1 MFVKAVRPAPAFQAP
16 GPPDVN
22 PRPSLKSFLASAPPG
37 VRVPVWCEFLFDSDT
52 AVTAYHKLKDG
63 PYGFLLESVVG
74 GEQWARYSFLG
85 SRPQGAWKLEGGAMS
100 VWNPRDGWISVDV
113 RDPLAD
119 LQARL
124 TAPPPRRDPRLPR
137 FWGGAVGY
145 FGYDLVRRLE
155 KLGPGPPD
163 DQGFPEALLLFSDV
177 VVAVDN
183 LTGRAKAITTVETG
197 ADAGAEASPVAAGP
211 GVAGD
216 SIGAADRAELTRR
229 YQAAV
234 ERLEETVG
242 RLRSRCAPDPLE
254 LRPNEPTGEVFAA
267 PDVLAAPDTLAPS
280 DALAAADAC
289 SSSDAPDRPHAPHRT
304 SNFGRQAF
312 LEAVRRVKEYIA
324 AGDAFQV
331 VLSQRLAMPFHGPA
345 FNLYRAIRTINP
357 SPYLYHLDLDDFSIV
372 GSSPE
377 VLVRL
382 EGGVVT
388 VRPIA
393 GTRRRGRTPEEDQ
406 ALAEALAKDEKELA
420 EHRMLVDL
428 GRNDV
433 GRVSEYGTVSVPEL
447 MQVERYSHV
456 MHLCSRVQG
465 RVRAG
470 LSALDVLGA
479 CFPAGTVSGAP
490 KVRAMQIID
499 ELEPTARG
507 PYAGAVGHLGW
518 GGRQMDTAIAIRT
531 MVVRDGE
538 AQVQAGAGIVADSDP
553 EAEHQETLNKARA
566 LLRAAEMASP

>member
-1 MFVKAVRPAPAFQAP
+1 MKAVRPSPAIQALGTP
-16 GPPDVN
+16 NVN
-22 PRPSLKSFLASAPPG
+22 PQPSLKSFLAGAAPDS
-37 VRVPVWCEFLFDSDT
+37 RVPIWCEFLFDSDT

-85 SRPQGAWKLEGGAMS
+85 SRPQSAWKLEDGALS
-100 VWNPRDGWISVDV
+100 VWNPRDGWTPVDA

-119 LQARL
+119 LHARL
-124 TAPPPRRDPRLPR
+124 ARTAPRRDPRLPR

-155 KLGPGPPD
+155 NLGSGPPD
-163 DQGFPEALLLFSDV
+163 DQGFPEALFLFSDV

-197 ADAGAEASPVAAGP
+197 RADYGADACPE
-211 GVAGD
+211 
-216 SIGAADRAELTRR
+216 RALTRR
-229 YQAAV
+229 YRAAV
-234 ERLEETVG
+234 ERLEDTVG
-242 RLRSRCAPDPLE
+242 RLRSRDAPESLE
-254 LRPNEPTGEVFAA
+254 LGPPRAA
-267 PDVLAAPDTLAPS
+267 GDAPDTPG
-280 DALAAADAC
+280 ALGFTTNFDRAAFVA
-289 SSSDAPDRPHAPHRT
+289 
-304 SNFGRQAF
+304 
-312 LEAVRRVKEYIA
+312 AVRRVKEYVA

-331 VLSQRLAMPFHGPA
+331 VLSQRLATPFHGPA

-382 EGGVVT
+382 EDGVVT

-393 GTRRRGRTPEEDQ
+393 GTRRRGDTPEQDQ
-406 ALAEALAKDEKELA
+406 VLADALAQDEKELA

-456 MHLCSRVQG
+456 MHLCSRVEG
-465 RVRAG
+465 RARAG

-538 AQVQAGAGIVADSDP
+538 ARVQAGAGIVADSDP
-553 EAEHQETLNKARA
+553 AAEHQETLNKARA